1 MLQKTKSELCVSFQ
15 SCQSVCV
22 LPSFEDVP
30 SFTQHT
36 HLSFKDISI
45 SAFREVL
52 EDVCQQQ
59 TARISR
65 EGLNL
70 LICCIIIHTL

>member
-1 MLQKTKSELCVSFQ
+1 MFVLAFIELKSMSELFVSFQ
-15 SCQSVCV
+15 SCQSVSV

-30 SFTQHT
+30 SITQHT

-59 TARISR
+59 TARISQ
-65 EGLNL
+65 EGIF
-70 LICCIIIHTL
+70 LILIF